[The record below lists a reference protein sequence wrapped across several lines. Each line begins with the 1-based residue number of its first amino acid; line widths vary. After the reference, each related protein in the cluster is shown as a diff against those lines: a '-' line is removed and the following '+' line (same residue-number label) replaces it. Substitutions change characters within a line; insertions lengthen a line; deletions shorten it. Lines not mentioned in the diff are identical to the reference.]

1 MSSAI
6 LGGHQLPICLLHCL
20 HNKSTIQ
27 LELLCKLTHVIQYV
41 LHSNS
46 NSDCTPTAILSYFR
60 IPCNGFNSNI
70 LLNGMLQTITTCVQ
84 HQPLKTCRQNADRCL
99 SRSLATGICVWS
111 SHHKNLICGSSFYF
125 LLAVLL
131 RARYIYLDSYES
143 SDTLTFSR
151 SYPKIIVPGQLR

>member
-27 LELLCKLTHVIQYV
+27 LLLVCKLTHVIQYV

-60 IPCNGFNSNI
+60 IPCNGFNSNTI
-70 LLNGMLQTITTCVQ
+70 EWDATNDHYLPSASASQDSVASYRNLRMVLSSQKSDLWQQLLLLT
-84 HQPLKTCRQNADRCL
+84 
-99 SRSLATGICVWS
+99 
-111 SHHKNLICGSSFYF
+111 GSSSQSE
-125 LLAVLL
+125 V
-131 RARYIYLDSYES
+131 YIL
-143 SDTLTFSR
+143 
-151 SYPKIIVPGQLR
+151 GQL